1 MLWLVSLLLLPS
13 LLLLRSAS
21 LMLFIHCCCWLP
33 EVVDIPA
40 LAGLPTVTKVL
51 LLLLILLSRPVLAAF

>member
-1 MLWLVSLLLLPS
+1 
-13 LLLLRSAS
+13 
-21 LMLFIHCCCWLP
+21 MLFIHCCCWLP